1 MKMVWI
7 AQIQTMACF
16 TRPCRRCNICVCR
29 AQRAVQGTLRSDRSE
44 TKGKTMGEKASG
56 IERTEKPTKGLGGAK
71 SPAQKRENMKGV
83 PLVGNLEAENSDRD
97 QQ

>member
-1 MKMVWI
+1 MRTDK
-7 AQIQTMACF
+7 
-16 TRPCRRCNICVCR
+16 
-29 AQRAVQGTLRSDRSE
+29 SE
-44 TKGKTMGEKASG
+44 TKGKTVDEKASE
-56 IERTEKPTKGLGGAK
+56 IKRTGKPTKGLGGAT